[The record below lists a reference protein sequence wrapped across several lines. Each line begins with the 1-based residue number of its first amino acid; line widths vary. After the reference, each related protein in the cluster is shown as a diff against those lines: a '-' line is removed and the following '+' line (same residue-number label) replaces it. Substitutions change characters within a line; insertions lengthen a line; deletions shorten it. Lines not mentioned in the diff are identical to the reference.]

1 MTKLISV
8 SILPCGPI
16 PITQWC
22 FLVHFRFYH
31 YEYQCVFCSRRTWST
46 RRFVFPA
53 PRPSLARVPSLSSFI
68 IKITYLFREKAE
80 IRSKKLFIHLTLLNP
95 PEVFCDTAILMRDG
109 GWRDGIQVWS
119 DLDGSS
125 STSWPCQSPHPFLI
139 IRESW
144 KIIIMKL
151 REGGWQ
157 IRRIKTEWWSFK
169 RNDALLNISFV
180 FGQTHKLLISFVWN
194 QTGIISLE
202 RKVWFHV

>member
-68 IKITYLFREKAE
+68 IKITNLFREKAE
-80 IRSKKLFIHLTLLNP
+80 IRSKKLFIHLTLLNLRRLFATLRYWW
-95 PEVFCDTAILMRDG
+95 ETEDDVTGSRCDPTLMDHPRRHDHVSLRTLSWSSVNHERLSSWSWGRVGDRSDG
-109 GWRDGIQVWS
+109 
-119 DLDGSS
+119 
-125 STSWPCQSPHPFLI
+125 
-139 IRESW
+139 
-144 KIIIMKL
+144 
-151 REGGWQ
+151 
-157 IRRIKTEWWSFK
+157 
-169 RNDALLNISFV
+169 
-180 FGQTHKLLISFVWN
+180 
-194 QTGIISLE
+194 
-202 RKVWFHV
+202 